1 MIEEAWQHLQ
11 SGDYAAAEILYRQM
25 LAEEPEN
32 PEVLY
37 MLALSRQ
44 GQNDLDAPLELLG
57 KAIRVQ
63 PKNPTLHHTLGMV
76 RLQRRDLNEAERSFH
91 TAVGI
96 DPNFAAA
103 QNGIATVELARG
115 RYAAA
120 EQTLRKA
127 LRAEP
132 DNLQVVLN
140 MGIALLE
147 QDHANDAIA
156 YLQRV
161 IDRQP
166 ENYFA
171 LFHLGRAFMATG
183 NPGFAAG
190 AFEKAASL
198 QPRAADVVVLLA
210 QAQSLNR
217 QHAEAARSY
226 RRALDLGVENVQTLG
241 GMAREL
247 AAQGR
252 FRESEGAYLRALRLS
267 SGSEQEEVL
276 LDFATDLLQQQRHAE
291 VIQRLQ
297 DRLESATDQPR
308 MTRLLAEA
316 RLSSGDALAARN
328 LLRPLLA
335 SGAPDDAA
343 RLLLVRA
350 LHQAGEKEAAGAQ
363 LDRLLQSDDPPVD
376 AILFGAGEQLAECDL
391 AGAIERLRAV
401 QRRHDLSH
409 AQRQRAVSLLA
420 HALHQA
426 GEYQSA
432 WEQYL
437 GLDPQVADIMR
448 LQQEKALLLEQDQ
461 AAETAM
467 DREVAWSWPP
477 QPLDDGRPEPVF
489 LLAWPGAGQRRLL
502 QALNA
507 HSEILTVQD
516 TLAAQQERRLLIS
529 HPQGRDPLNDLTP
542 AQIQLARRKY
552 WKSLRRVEPRAGEQ
566 LTIDALWLTVE
577 ALPTIYR
584 LFPQARVIVLSADPR
599 DLAVAWLQSSF
610 KDPEGMARRYVQQ
623 AELLRQ
629 CQAGVPLKYV
639 EVASE
644 RLQGSTANCL
654 RDLVSALGLAW
665 ENQVE
670 ETYNQAGKHS
680 GLSQP
685 ETGSWQHYSEWL
697 QPVFRILEQ
706 SRAEA

>member
-1 MIEEAWQHLQ
+1 MKSMIDEAWQHLK
-11 SGDYAAAEILYRQM
+11 SGNYAAAEILYRQM

-44 GQNDLDAPLELLG
+44 GQNDLEAPLELLG

-63 PKNPTLHHTLGMV
+63 PKNPTLHHTLGMIQ
-76 RLQRRDLNEAERSFH
+76 LQRRELNEAERSFH
-91 TAVGI
+91 TAAGI

-103 QNGIATVELARG
+103 QNGIAAVELARG

-132 DNLQVVLN
+132 DNPQVLLN

-147 QDHANDAIA
+147 QHRSNDAIA

-161 IDRQP
+161 LEQQP

-171 LFHLGRAFMATG
+171 LFHLGRAFLAT
-183 NPGFAAG
+183 NSPGFAAG
-190 AFEKAASL
+190 AFEKAARL
-198 QPRAADVVVLLA
+198 QPGAADVVVLLA
-210 QAQSLNR
+210 QAQSLNQ

-226 RRALDLGVENVQTLG
+226 RRALDLGVENVQTLA
-241 GMAREL
+241 GMARAL

-267 SGSEQEEVL
+267 SGPEQEEVL
-276 LDFATDLLQQQRHAE
+276 LDFAADLLRQQRHRE

-297 DRLESATDQPR
+297 DRLESAGDPVR
-308 MTRLLAEA
+308 MSRMLAEA
-316 RLSSGDALAARN
+316 KLSSGDALGARD

-343 RLLLVRA
+343 RLLLTRA
-350 LHQAGEKEAAGAQ
+350 LHQAGEKEAARAQ
-363 LDRLLQSDDPPVD
+363 LDRLLQSDNPPVD
-376 AILFGAGEQLAECDL
+376 AILFGAGEQLAERDL
-391 AGAIERLRAV
+391 AGAIERLRQV
-401 QRRHDLSH
+401 QRRHELSH

-432 WEQYL
+432 WEQCL
-437 GLDPQVADIMR
+437 GLDPQVAEVMS
-448 LQQEKALLLEQDQ
+448 LQQEKALSLEQDQ
-461 AAETAM
+461 PAETAM

-477 QPLDDGRPEPVF
+477 QALDDGRPEPVF
-489 LLAWPGAGQRRLL
+489 LLAWPGAGQRQFL

-507 HSEILTVQD
+507 HSGILVVQD
-516 TLAAQQERRLLIS
+516 ALASQKERRLLIS
-529 HPQGRDPLNDLTP
+529 HPQGREPLNRLTS

-552 WKSLRRVEPRAGEQ
+552 WKSLRRVEAHAGER

-599 DLAVAWLQSSF
+599 DLAVAWLQASF

-623 AELLRQ
+623 AGLLQ
-629 CQAGVPLKYV
+629 LCQESVPLKYI

-644 RLQGSTANCL
+644 RVQTDTANCL
-654 RDLVSALGLAW
+654 REVISALGLAW
-665 ENQVE
+665 ENPVE
-670 ETYNQAGKHS
+670 ETFRESARQPDMG
-680 GLSQP
+680 QP
-685 ETGSWQHYSEWL
+685 EMGSWQHYAEWL
-697 QPVFRILEQ
+697 RPVLRILEP
-706 SRAEA
+706 A